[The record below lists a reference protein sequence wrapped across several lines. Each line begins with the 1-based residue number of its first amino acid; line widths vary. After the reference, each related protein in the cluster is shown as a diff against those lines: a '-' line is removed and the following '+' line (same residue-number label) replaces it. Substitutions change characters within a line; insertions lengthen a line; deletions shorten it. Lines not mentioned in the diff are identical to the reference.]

1 MVGRSERTSSSAAS
15 DDKLAGCQAQNA
27 AGGASHQT
35 REIARRGTEAGW
47 RAAVLDKR
55 GSDMLLACE
64 RAANQ
69 RWSQRAAQAN
79 MRTFLIAAV
88 ET

>member
-1 MVGRSERTSSSAAS
+1 MSERTSCSVAS
-15 DDKLAGCQAQNA
+15 DDEQAGRQARNA

-35 REIARRGTEAGW
+35 REIARRRTEAGW
-47 RAAVLDKR
+47 RAAVLDER

-69 RWSQRAAQAN
+69 RRSQRAERAN

-88 ET
+88 ETYG